1 MDDKISSVIWTVHEE
16 SYSDGRTLGILANF
30 DLDKNME
37 RIDSFVY
44 FFRMTETGG
53 MYVFFETIV
62 DMNDYLLYG
71 DKKVKRAYMKEE
83 VFDELYDKMQLDCK
97 FSDHLKWQ

>member
-1 MDDKISSVIWTVHEE
+1 MDEKINSVIWTVHEE
-16 SYSDGRTLGILANF
+16 SYSDGRTLGILTNF

-44 FFRMTETGG
+44 FFRETEMGG

-62 DMNDYLLYG
+62 DMNDYILYG
-71 DKKVKRAYMKEE
+71 DKKVKRAYMKEDD
-83 VFDELYDKMQLDCK
+83 FDKLYDQDQLDGE
-97 FSDHLKWQ
+97 FSNHLKWQ

>member
-1 MDDKISSVIWTVHEE
+1 MDEKINSIIWTVHEE
-16 SYSDGRTLGILANF
+16 TYSDGRTLGVLANF

-44 FFRMTETGG
+44 LFRETEMGG

-62 DMNDYLLYG
+62 DMNDYILYG
-71 DKKVKRAYMKEE
+71 DKKVKRAYMKE
-83 VFDELYDKMQLDCK
+83 VDFDELYDKTQLDSK
-97 FSDHLKWQ
+97 FSEHLKWQ

>member
-1 MDDKISSVIWTVHEE
+1 MDEKINSIIWTVHEE
-16 SYSDGRTLGILANF
+16 SYSDGRTLGVLANF

-83 VFDELYDKMQLDCK
+83 VFDELYDRDQLDGE
-97 FSDHLKWQ
+97 FLNYLKWL